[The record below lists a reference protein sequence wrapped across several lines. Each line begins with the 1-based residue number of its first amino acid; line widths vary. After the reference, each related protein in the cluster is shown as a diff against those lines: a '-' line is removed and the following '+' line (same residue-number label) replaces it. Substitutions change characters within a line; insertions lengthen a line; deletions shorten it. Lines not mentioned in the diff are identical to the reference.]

1 MANEILL
8 RERAQLRV
16 RSGARP
22 LDPPST
28 KRFGFCIPDPLV
40 RKSRAKRKQ
49 IIMRIETTDQPMLK
63 SIQCLAAEEDRL
75 FTSKVCSDADRVRLC
90 QLNVEL
96 DQCWDLLRQRKALR
110 EAGRNP
116 NEEYTASAGDLRK
129 LRRMI

>member
-1 MANEILL
+1 
-8 RERAQLRV
+8 
-16 RSGARP
+16 
-22 LDPPST
+22 
-28 KRFGFCIPDPLV
+28 
-40 RKSRAKRKQ
+40 
-49 IIMRIETTDQPMLK
+49 MLK